1 MPTQEYPMLVNSI
14 NRRQFL
20 HTVGVSLALPSLASL
35 SKLSGATGPA
45 KEAAKAKRLVCIGA
59 NLGLHAT
66 SLFPKETGT
75 EYSPTPLLKDL
86 IRHKDKLSVFS
97 GLDHRAPNGHKNWD
111 NYLSGRNAGD
121 VTLDQ
126 IAAKKIGSSTRF
138 ESLQISAGRGSNQQ
152 KMVFNQEGIPLPKI
166 ERPSVVY
173 QTLFGLP
180 ADADRTEYL
189 LKSGNSSLDKVT
201 SEAKQLQ
208 NRVSTEDKH
217 KLEEYFSSIRDLEK
231 RMERQLKGLHKPRPE
246 VNYQLPTFDPIAP
259 TQMLENQALMY
270 DLMALALE
278 TDSTRVITMMLPG
291 LGQVFT
297 INGEMLSAGYHALSH
312 HRNNSQMI
320 IDLIKIEGEHMKLLA
335 GFIEQLKT
343 KTDREGNPLIDSTLV
358 MWGAGM
364 GDASRH
370 SNANLPILLAG
381 GGLKH
386 GSHHSFDREDPNA
399 PLLGDLYITML
410 QQLGLETDTFSNAN
424 RNMNQ
429 YLV

>member
-1 MPTQEYPMLVNSI
+1 MTKQ
-14 NRRQFL
+14 
-20 HTVGVSLALPSLASL
+20 
-35 SKLSGATGPA
+35 
-45 KEAAKAKRLVCIGA
+45 AAKAKRLVCVGA
-59 NLGLHAT
+59 NLGIHAP
-66 SLFPKETGT
+66 SLFPQETGS
-75 EYSPTPLLKDL
+75 EYTATPLLKDL
-86 IRHKDKLSVFS
+86 IRHKDQLSIFS

-111 NYLSGRNAGD
+111 NYLSGRKAGD

-126 IAAKKIGSSTRF
+126 IAAKKIGAHTRF

-152 KMVFNQEGIPLPKI
+152 KMVFNEQGIPLPKI

-173 QTLFGLP
+173 QKLFGLP
-180 ADADRTEYL
+180 SDVDRTEYL
-189 LKSGNSSLDKVT
+189 LKSGTSSLDKVT

-217 KLEEYFSSIRDLEK
+217 KLEEYFSSVRDLEK
-231 RMERQLKGLHKPRPE
+231 RMARQLNGLHEPRPY
-246 VNYQLPTFDPIAP
+246 VDYQLPVHDPIAP
-259 TQMLENQALMY
+259 TMMLENQALMY
-270 DLMALALE
+270 DLIALALE

-312 HRNNSQMI
+312 HRNNSNMI
-320 IDLIKIEGEHMKLLA
+320 KDLIKIEVQHMKLLT
-335 GFIEQLKT
+335 GFLDQLRT
-343 KTDREGNPLIDSTLV
+343 KTDTKGNPLIDSTLV
-358 MWGAGM
+358 LWGAGM

-386 GSHHSFDREDPNA
+386 GSHHAFDRDSPTA

-410 QQLGLETDTFSNAN
+410 QQLGLETNRFSNASH
-424 RNMNQ
+424 NMNQ
-429 YLV
+429 YLT

>member
-1 MPTQEYPMLVNSI
+1 MIDNTL

-20 HTVGVSLALPSLASL
+20 RAVGVSLALPSLASL
-35 SKLSGATGPA
+35 PKLSATTSLA
-45 KEAAKAKRLVCIGA
+45 NQTAKAKRLVCIGA
-59 NLGLHAT
+59 NLGLHAPA
-66 SLFPKETGT
+66 LFPKETGSA
-75 EYSPTPLLKDL
+75 YSVTPLLKDL
-86 IRHKDKLSVFS
+86 IRHKDKLSIFS

-111 NYLSGRNAGD
+111 NYLSGQKAGE

-126 IAAKKIGSSTRF
+126 IAAKKIGAHTRF

-152 KMVFNQEGIPLPKI
+152 KMVFNEQGIPLPKI
-166 ERPSVVY
+166 ERPSVFY
-173 QTLFGLP
+173 QKLFGLP
-180 ADADRTEYL
+180 SDADRTEYL

-208 NRVSTEDKH
+208 NRVSTEDKS
-217 KLEEYFSSIRDLEK
+217 KLDEYFSSVRDLEK
-231 RMERQLKGLHKPRPE
+231 RMARQLRGLHEPRPE
-246 VNYQLPTFDPIAP
+246 VDYQLPTHDPIAP
-259 TQMLENQALMY
+259 TLMLENQALMY
-270 DLMALALE
+270 DLIALALE

-312 HRNNSQMI
+312 HRNNSNMI
-320 IDLIKIEGEHMKLLA
+320 KDLIKIEAQHMKLLA
-335 GFIEQLKT
+335 GFIGQLKN
-343 KTDREGNPLIDSTLV
+343 KTDAEGHPLIDSTLV

-381 GGLKH
+381 GSLKH
-386 GSHHSFDREDPNA
+386 GSHHAFDRDAPTA

-410 QQLGLETDTFSNAN
+410 QQLGIETDRFSNAKH
-424 RNMNQ
+424 NMNQ
-429 YLV
+429 YLT